1 MPYKYSICHPEKP
14 DIEYPPRVLSE
25 KEVKDF
31 VQNYDWN
38 GILKKM
44 NSLNQNEVFYSPSLD
59 FTNTD
64 NGFSFCLSALSNQK
78 NLTFYVF
85 YKRLV
90 MKKILFGILGEK
102 ESFST
107 IDREFTKDAAYDLLN
122 RFLKKDYNSIEK
134 IMKGK

>member
-1 MPYKYSICHPEKP
+1 
-14 DIEYPPRVLSE
+14 
-25 KEVKDF
+25 
-31 VQNYDWN
+31 
-38 GILKKM
+38 
-44 NSLNQNEVFYSPSLD
+44 
-59 FTNTD
+59 
-64 NGFSFCLSALSNQK
+64 
-78 NLTFYVF
+78 
-85 YKRLV
+85 